1 MKLRQTKNSYILSII
16 AFIVIITTGLVLFCG
31 LPERL
36 WYRWHSIEQP
46 LLDTPA
52 ISAETEFEVYS
63 LGDSVVQVTVRNNSD
78 TSYEYIAHLTHAE
91 QLRDGQ
97 WMYWGETPI
106 EQRAHDL
113 VYHEISPGGTMAC
126 EVYLDDWFP
135 TPLESGKYRIW
146 LAYAPAEAP
155 EESSNTA
162 GQVCAYF
169 SVEESTT

>member
-1 MKLRQTKNSYILSII
+1 MKKRVIYNITALVAAI
-16 AFIVIITTGLVLFCG
+16 AAGLVLFCG
-31 LPERL
+31 LPEHL

-46 LLDTPA
+46 LSDLSA
-52 ISAETEFEVYS
+52 ISAETEFKVYS
-63 LGDSVVQVTVRNNSD
+63 PGDSVVQVTVRNNSD
-78 TSYEYIAHLTHAE
+78 TSYEYISHLTHAE

-106 EQRAHDL
+106 EQRAYDL
-113 VYHEISPGGTMAC
+113 VYHGISPGGTMAC

-135 TPLESGKYRIW
+135 TPLESGEYRIW
-146 LAYAPAEAP
+146 LAYAPTEVL

-169 SVEESTT
+169 SVEESAA